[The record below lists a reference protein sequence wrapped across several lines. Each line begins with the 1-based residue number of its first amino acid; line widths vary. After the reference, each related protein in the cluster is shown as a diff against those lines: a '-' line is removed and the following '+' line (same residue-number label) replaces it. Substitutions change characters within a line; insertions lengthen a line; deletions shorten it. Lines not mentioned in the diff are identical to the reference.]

1 MKNSDDLHYF
11 LGIEFIHQYSGI
23 ILSQPNY
30 AIDLLTCDIMVES
43 KSILTSCVVGHHWE
57 HLGESLV
64 DFTVFTPQLVH
75 YNISLSLDYIYLAV

>member
-23 ILSQPNY
+23 ILSQPKY
-30 AIDLLTCDIMVES
+30 AIDLLTHAIMEKN

-57 HLGESLV
+57 HLGELFV
-64 DFTVFTPQLVH
+64 DLTIFTP
-75 YNISLSLDYIYLAV
+75 